1 MSFKTMASV
10 FIFAMPLV
18 AQQNSVP
25 HSDAEKI
32 ADALKGGP
40 AYISQNAAVLDWPT
54 SPTGSYRELR
64 PGSNGWTCLPT
75 SPQHQPVCAD
85 HTFLTFFQDAV
96 AHRPVHV
103 DRVGLAYMYEGD
115 MVSPHGGS
123 PAHPYRVG
131 PHIMLVVPNGTGLEG
146 YTTDGSTGEAYI
158 NRVPGT
164 TIPYLV
170 IPIHEAPAR
179 GANGGHPS
187 P

>member
-1 MSFKTMASV
+1 
-10 FIFAMPLV
+10 
-18 AQQNSVP
+18 
-25 HSDAEKI
+25 
-32 ADALKGGP
+32 
-40 AYISQNAAVLDWPT
+40 
-54 SPTGSYRELR
+54 
-64 PGSNGWTCLPT
+64 
-75 SPQHQPVCAD
+75 
-85 HTFLTFFQDAV
+85 
-96 AHRPVHV
+96 
-103 DRVGLAYMYEGD
+103 

-131 PHIMLVVPNGTGLEG
+131 PHIMLVVPKGTGLEG